1 MAAGPQTTQA
11 DPTQPRP
18 VDATGR
24 TLDQWGLPV
33 SGPARLKALG
43 GKPDPALDAPAEP
56 AAAPTPAPT
65 TDKD

>member
-1 MAAGPQTTQA
+1 MAAAPKTIQA

-24 TLDQWGLPV
+24 TLDQWDLPV

-43 GKPDPALDAPAEP
+43 GKPDPALTAPAEAVP
-56 AAAPTPAPT
+56 AATPTDPA
-65 TDKD
+65 KD

>member
-1 MAAGPQTTQA
+1 MAAAPKTTQA

-18 VDATGR
+18 VDVTGR
-24 TLDQWGLPV
+24 MLDQWDLPV

-56 AAAPTPAPT
+56 ATAPPPAPT

>member
-1 MAAGPQTTQA
+1 MAAGPKTTQA

-24 TLDQWGLPV
+24 TLDQWDLPV

-43 GKPDPALDAPAEP
+43 GKPDPALAEAAPDAPPVA
-56 AAAPTPAPT
+56 T